1 MSPAGGTQHISKN
14 KSAMKQILLSLLL
27 VASAACS
34 KNNDGP
40 APQQENPF
48 SLNVEYENRAYNPG
62 ETIDLT
68 LTVEE
73 TTANEDHFLF
83 APVFY
88 GKGTIT
94 LEGEPIGWK
103 KEQQIPYGII
113 NSSRSSATL
122 HFTVAPEFSDWAK
135 NEYSLRFF
143 VSRPDGSH
151 KTYREVKLKTQ
162 NTAPITAQII
172 STGES
177 HIKLDDTYAFEW
189 SASKEGYT
197 GNFKVETD
205 ISEGD
210 GFFLDPDEDNRTIWF
225 LEMPS
230 NTTKK
235 IKYQPLKAGIHK
247 FTLTISDSMSKTVLE
262 GSVEVMPESDGP
274 ESGLMNP
281 DPGIYIYADS
291 RYYLRSKWKK
301 EWGLKAEGVAIV
313 SSQSTFLLAPAHKSG
328 KWAYPPKDDNTDKA
342 DYMSI
347 MPELTWTM
355 DYSTAKADFDGYKNT
370 KALVDA
376 DSKGLIQAPIAKLC
390 YNYDPEQ
397 PGKWYMPAAG
407 QLYLI
412 YENFEEVQACLKKIG
427 ARGFEYEYWNEY
439 YCSSTGCN
447 NSYIFALKC
456 NSSGTSVFGTHWI
469 YPTHS
474 YKTFPV
480 QTLTF

>member
-1 MSPAGGTQHISKN
+1 
-14 KSAMKQILLSLLL
+14 MKQILLSLLL

-34 KNNDGP
+34 KSNDNDGP
-40 APQQENPF
+40 GPQQEHPF
-48 SLNVEYENRAYNPG
+48 TLSVEYENRAYNPG
-62 ETIDLT
+62 ETVDII
-68 LTVEE
+68 LTVERK
-73 TTANEDHFLF
+73 TPQEDYFLF

-88 GKGTIT
+88 GTGTIT

-103 KEQQIPYGII
+103 NEQHISYEII
-113 NSSRSSATL
+113 NDSNSSATL

-143 VSRPDGSH
+143 VSRPDGTD
-151 KTYREVKLKTQ
+151 KTYKEIQIKTQ

-172 STGES
+172 STGET
-177 HIKLDDTYAFEW
+177 HIKLDETFAFEW
-189 SASKEGYT
+189 SASKEDYS
-197 GNFKVETD
+197 GNFKIRPD

-210 GFFLDPDEDNRTIWF
+210 GYFVDPDKDNQIVWSF
-225 LEMPS
+225 DIPANS
-230 NTTKK
+230 TKRL
-235 IKYQPLKAGIHK
+235 KYQPLKAGIHK
-247 FTLTISDSMSKTVLE
+247 FTITISDSMSETVLE
-262 GSVEVMPESDGP
+262 GSVEVMSNSDGP
-274 ESGLMNP
+274 ESGLLNP

-313 SSQSTFLLAPAHKSG
+313 STQSSFLLAPKSFME
-328 KWAYPPKDDNTDKA
+328 KWAYPPKDDDTGKA

-397 PGKWYMPAAG
+397 PGKWYIPAAG
-407 QLYLI
+407 QLFLI
-412 YENFEEVQACLKKIG
+412 HENFEEVQACLRTIG
-427 ARGFEYEYWNEY
+427 GQRFEYQYGNEY

-447 NSYIFALKC
+447 DSYIYTLKC
-456 NSSGTSVFGTHWI
+456 NPNNTSSFTTHWI
-469 YPTHS
+469 YPSHS
-474 YKTFPV
+474 YKTYPV